1 MYAAILETSTAA
13 ADRVLSKHGCHV
25 LPLYKKQWHQLCKAF
40 MVEARW
46 HQRSRRPSLREYL
59 ANGWVTSTGPLL
71 LLHALPAAGAAAPRR
86 RPGPHRRHLEGVQQG
101 DVSADQSMTMAN
113 LCRIHCIYPDVD
125 GITSPTHRMKGTTC
139 SSTVSYSSS
148 HVYWHAC

>member
-1 MYAAILETSTAA
+1 MRSPPQERQPTGDGDLLPALLSSPSPSSAFAMTARRTRPQRHTVG
-13 ADRVLSKHGCHV
+13 DR
-25 LPLYKKQWHQLCKAF
+25 
-40 MVEARW
+40 
-46 HQRSRRPSLREYL
+46 
-59 ANGWVTSTGPLL
+59 
-71 LLHALPAAGAAAPRR
+71 LLHGGGLLRRQGAGPRR
-86 RPGPHRRHLEGVQQG
+86 RPGPRRRHLEGVQQG